1 MTCSDLSSLA
11 VVVEEVPTP
20 CAGRGAVGRVCCA
33 QADSPCGGFAG
44 MRRWPY
50 VNGIAGP
57 RVLRVRRWAESLGA
71 CSRLAACPP
80 ARRTLVTLGRRSTR
94 LQILVVQVGV
104 VRVRRRSWAGLAGFS
119 ARGGM
124 LAAFCETRLRRQRW
138 RGWCQLVI
146 T

>member
-1 MTCSDLSSLA
+1 MEGRGSVFFPGSRWLGWKDPLHDLTCPDLSSLA

-20 CAGRGAVGRVCCA
+20 CAGGGAVGRVLCA

-80 ARRTLVTLGRRSTR
+80 ARRRT
-94 LQILVVQVGV
+94 Q
-104 VRVRRRSWAGLAGFS
+104 
-119 ARGGM
+119 
-124 LAAFCETRLRRQRW
+124 LRRNVGEAVYEITDTACRW
-138 RGWCQLVI
+138 VCVWCA
-146 T
+146 